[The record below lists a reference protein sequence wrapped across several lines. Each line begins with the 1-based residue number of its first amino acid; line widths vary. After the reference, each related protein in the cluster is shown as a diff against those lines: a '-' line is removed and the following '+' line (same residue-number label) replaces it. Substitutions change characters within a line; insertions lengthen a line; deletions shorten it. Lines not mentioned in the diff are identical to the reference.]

1 MSTENMWHTGRP
13 VAAARMLGAAAALGA
28 LAWAATAGAV
38 TVITSCPQTL
48 AKPGETYVIDG
59 DLTSQGTCLT
69 VAADRITIDFR
80 GWSIEGDGTTGAAVS
95 DGGVS
100 RMLTTLKNGLVGGF
114 ETGIDL
120 AASTRSQILGMLVG
134 GNVLDGIVSGA
145 RSLVKGSPVK
155 GSPGTDCFVG
165 FNDGDG
171 ISVGDFG
178 QVQGCLVLENGVD
191 GIRGAG
197 HALVTGNQSFLNF
210 GNGITVGTFGT
221 VTFNDSSGNDV
232 DGISVDERSLVNGNL
247 ADGNGD
253 DGIEA
258 VCPSTITNNGAL
270 GNGDQ
275 DYAIPPGCIFH
286 HNE

>member
-1 MSTENMWHTGRP
+1 MSTENMSHTGGS

-59 DLTSQGTCLT
+59 DLTSEGTCLT

-95 DGGVS
+95 DGGVP
-100 RMLTTLKNGLVGGF
+100 RMLITLKNGLVAGF

-134 GNVLDGIVSGA
+134 DNVLDGIVSGA
-145 RSLVKGSPVK
+145 RSLVK
-155 GSPGTDCFVG
+155 DCLVG

-178 QVQGCLVLENGVD
+178 QVQGCLVFENGVD

-197 HALVTGNQSFLNF
+197 HALVTANQSVLNF

-221 VTFNDSSGNDV
+221 VTLNDSSGNDV
-232 DGISVDERSLVNGNL
+232 DGIRVDERSHVNGNF
-247 ADGNGD
+247 ADFNGD

-275 DYAIPPGCIFH
+275 DYAIPPECIFH